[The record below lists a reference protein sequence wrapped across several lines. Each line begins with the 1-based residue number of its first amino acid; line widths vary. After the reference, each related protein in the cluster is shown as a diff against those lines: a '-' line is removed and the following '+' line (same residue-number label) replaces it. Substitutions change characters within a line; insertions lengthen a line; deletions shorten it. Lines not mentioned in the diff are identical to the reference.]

1 MKPVT
6 GNTFPIKDQLK
17 KLGGRWDAESKC
29 WMVPEDK
36 IREAQRL
43 ADSVPAPER
52 MEGKKAAG
60 TKKCAGCG
68 KYYTEEEVG
77 RNFGEW
83 EDPCQSEK
91 CYCGC

>member
-68 KYYTEEEVG
+68 VSHRRRSRAQLRRMG
-77 RNFGEW
+77 RSL
-83 EDPCQSEK
+83 PV
-91 CYCGC
+91 